1 MKFWTFYLPAISG
14 EEIKLT
20 CTFNSRDGHRKKD
33 NMVYF
38 GEGSEVYKMSLF
50 FKNHKWQTGI
60 RKSCSETSTLLTYSW
75 LWMKNIKLNEMCK
88 EKLTLTSWTKHNV
101 KMP

>member
-1 MKFWTFYLPAISG
+1 MSEILKFYLPAILG

-38 GEGSEVYKMSLF
+38 GEGSEVYKTSLF
-50 FKNHKWQTGI
+50 VKNHKIKQY
-60 RKSCSETSTLLTYSW
+60 CSEMSTLHTYSW